1 MRLVR
6 TDRPLDPTL
15 LIILGTVDR
24 VAVDCGIDYFVAGAM
39 ARDILLTHVFG
50 IDTGRATRDVDF
62 AIAVESWDQFDLV
75 KARLVSVGSFTA
87 SDKLVQRLYYRDEA
101 RKFEYPI
108 DLVPFGG
115 VEQTPHSFAWPPEL
129 DVMMNVAGYEDAL
142 KAAEHVQVTPDL
154 IIRVASLPGLATL
167 KLFAWKDRG
176 LTDSKD
182 AVDLLTI
189 MRRYSDAGNQDRL
202 YSEALDI
209 LESAGYDP
217 DLAGACLLGA
227 DIARRVSESTYRQL
241 IDMLSDTTLVDC
253 LVLHLARSLKG
264 QEDSQSLADAFIGQ
278 FKTGLGIGPSR

>member
-1 MRLVR
+1 MRSVR

-87 SDKLVQRLYYRDEA
+87 SGTLAQRLYYRDEA
-101 RKFEYPI
+101 RKFECPI

-115 VEQTPHSFAWPPEL
+115 VEQTPHTFAWPPEL
-129 DVMMNVAGYEDAL
+129 DVMMNVAGYQDAL
-142 KAAEHVQVTPDL
+142 KAAEHVQVAPDL
-154 IIRVASLPGLATL
+154 IIRVASLPGLAVL
-167 KLFAWKDRG
+167 KLFAWMDRG
-176 LTDSKD
+176 LTNSKD
-182 AVDLLTI
+182 ADDLLTI
-189 MRRYSDAGNQDRL
+189 MRRYSDAGNLDRL
-202 YSEALDI
+202 YGEAI
-209 LESAGYDP
+209 GMLESAGYDP

-241 IDMLSDTTLVDC
+241 VDRLNDATLVDR
-253 LVLHLARSLKG
+253 LILQMARSLTG
-264 QEDSQSLADAFIGQ
+264 EEDSQTLADAFIGQ
-278 FKTGLGIGPSR
+278 FKTGLGIRPSR

>member
-1 MRLVR
+1 MRSIR
-6 TDRPLDPTL
+6 IDRPLDPAL
-15 LIILGTVDR
+15 LRILE
-24 VAVDCGIDYFVAGAM
+24 AVDHVVADYGIDCFVTGAM

-62 AIAVESWDQFDLV
+62 AIAVASWDQFNLF
-75 KARLVSVGSFTA
+75 KARLVSGGSFTA

-115 VEQTPHSFAWPPEL
+115 VEQIPHTFAWPPEL

-142 KAAEHVQVTPDL
+142 KTAEHVQVNQDL
-154 IIRVASLPGLATL
+154 IIRVASLPSLAML

-202 YSEALDI
+202 YSEAFDI
-209 LESAGYDP
+209 LESARYDP
-217 DLAGACLLGA
+217 HLASACLLGA
-227 DIARRVSESTYRQL
+227 DIARRVSKSTCRQL
-241 IDMLSDTTLVDC
+241 IDMLSDTTLVDR
-253 LVLHLARSLKG
+253 LVLHLARSLKD
-264 QEDSQSLADAFIGQ
+264 QEDSQTVADALIGQ

>member
-1 MRLVR
+1 MHSVR

-87 SDKLVQRLYYRDEA
+87 SGTPAHRLYYRD
-101 RKFEYPI
+101 KFPI
-108 DLVPFGG
+108 DLIPFGG
-115 VEQTPHSFAWPPEL
+115 IEQTPHTFAWPSEL
-129 DVMMNVAGYEDAL
+129 DVMNVAGYEDVL
-142 KAAEHVQVTPDL
+142 KAAEHVQVAPDL
-154 IIRVASLPGLATL
+154 IIRVASLPGLAVL
-167 KLFAWKDRG
+167 KLFAWMDRG
-176 LTDSKD
+176 LTNSKD
-182 AVDLLTI
+182 ADDLLTI
-189 MRRYSDAGNQDRL
+189 MRRYSDAGNLDRL
-202 YSEALDI
+202 YGEAFGM

-241 IDMLSDTTLVDC
+241 VDRLNDATLVDR
-253 LVLHLARSLKG
+253 LILQMARSLTG
-264 QEDSQSLADAFIGQ
+264 EEDSQTLADAFIGQ
-278 FKTGLGIGPSR
+278 FKTGLGIRPSR

>member
-87 SDKLVQRLYYRDEA
+87 SSTLAHRLYYRD
-101 RKFEYPI
+101 KFLI
-108 DLVPFGG
+108 DLIPFGG
-115 VEQTPHSFAWPPEL
+115 IEQTPHTFAWPPEL

-154 IIRVASLPGLATL
+154 IIRVASLPGLAVL
-167 KLFAWKDRG
+167 KLFAWMDRG
-176 LTDSKD
+176 VTNPKD
-182 AVDLLTI
+182 ADDLLTI
-189 MRRYSDAGNQDRL
+189 MRCYSDAGNLDRL
-202 YSEALDI
+202 YGAAI
-209 LESAGYDP
+209 GMLESAGYDP
-217 DLAGACLLGA
+217 ALAGACLLGA
-227 DIARRVSESTYRQL
+227 DIAKQVSESTYLQL
-241 IDMLSDTTLVDC
+241 VDRLNDATLVDR
-253 LVLHLARSLKG
+253 LILHMARSLPG
-264 QEDSQSLADAFIGQ
+264 EEDSQTLADAFIGQ